1 MPSRKVATAPKKQQK
16 AAAPKQVKPK
26 PEVTVTEDSSPG
38 NFKNS
43 IYKNT
48 GGGLSCF
55 NNRGNTS
62 FVLAIHKQLSI
73 LPYIPCLFSL
83 TFF

>member
-1 MPSRKVATAPKKQQK
+1 MPSRKVATAPKKQQQ
-16 AAAPKQVKPK
+16 AAEPKQAKPK

-48 GGGLSCF
+48 GGRLIM
-55 NNRGNTS
+55 
-62 FVLAIHKQLSI
+62 L
-73 LPYIPCLFSL
+73 
-83 TFF
+83 